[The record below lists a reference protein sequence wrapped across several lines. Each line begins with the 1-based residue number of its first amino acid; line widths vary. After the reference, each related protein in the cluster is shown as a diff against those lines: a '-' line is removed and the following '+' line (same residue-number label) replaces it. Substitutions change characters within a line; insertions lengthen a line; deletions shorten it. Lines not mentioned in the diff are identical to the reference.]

1 MMAGIC
7 GRGPASLAVLKLAAV
22 GGLAAALAL
31 TAPSTAGTQ
40 EPPPAFE
47 PTLDEIDDLPAGPG
61 QEETFYTCTACHGLA
76 LIKSQGMTSERW
88 DDTISFMIGTHNM
101 PEPTAEERDLIVSY
115 LAEHFP
121 PRQEQRGWQNPF
133 LKGQ

>member
-1 MMAGIC
+1 M
-7 GRGPASLAVLKLAAV
+7 SFAVMKLAAV
-22 GGLAAALAL
+22 GGLAAVIAL
-31 TAPSTAGTQ
+31 TAISIAGTQ

-47 PTLDEIDDLPAGPG
+47 PTLDEIDDLPTGPG

-76 LIKSQGMTSERW
+76 LIESQGMTSDRW
-88 DDTISFMIGTHNM
+88 DNTIGLMVRTHKM
-101 PEPTAEERDLIVSY
+101 PEPTEEERNLIVSY

-133 LKGQ
+133 SKR